1 VKIFCTIPTDG
12 AVPVCV
18 IPSGYVFSPRGYP
31 KSLFLRVGEF
41 GGPKPQFRIFGSDAN
56 CCIDSRTMGNMVA
69 GVDVEDGRL
78 VMFHKNAMVIPLP
91 SYLTT
96 GKYEP

>member
-1 VKIFCTIPTDG
+1 MKIFCTIPNDG
-12 AVPVCV
+12 AVEVRNVTP
-18 IPSGYVFSPRGYP
+18 GYVFSPRGYP
-31 KSLFLRVGEF
+31 KSLFLRVGGF
-41 GGPKPQFRIFGSDAN
+41 GGRSPKFTVFERD
-56 CCIDSRTMGNMVA
+56 CEYCIDSRTMEDMVA

-78 VMFHKNAMVIPLP
+78 VMFHKDTMVITLP

>member
-1 VKIFCTIPTDG
+1 MKVFCTIPNDG
-12 AVPVCV
+12 AVEVRNVTP
-18 IPSGYVFSPRGYP
+18 GYVFSPRGYP

-41 GGPKPQFRIFGSDAN
+41 GGPQPQFRVFGSDAN
-56 CCIDSRTMGNMVA
+56 YCIDSRTMGNMVA

-78 VMFHKNAMVIPLP
+78 VMFHKDTMVITLP